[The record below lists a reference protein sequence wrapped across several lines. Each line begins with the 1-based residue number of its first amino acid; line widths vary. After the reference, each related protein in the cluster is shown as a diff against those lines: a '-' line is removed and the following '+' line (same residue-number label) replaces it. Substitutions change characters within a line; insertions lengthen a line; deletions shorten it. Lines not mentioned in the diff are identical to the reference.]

1 MSLPVSEP
9 SALSAL
15 TARQAQ
21 VAVALAQGAT
31 ITAAAAAAGV
41 NRVTVHRWLHTPA
54 FAEAVRQTGAAY
66 ILALRDESK
75 KLRSQALAAVDSLL
89 TDPQSPAED
98 RLRLAVAI
106 LEHPL
111 LPPARPPHARQ
122 ASHPGKCNEMQQ
134 GANGCNAKTNL
145 LAALLRAGGR
155 L

>member
-31 ITAAAAAAGV
+31 ITAAAVAAGV
-41 NRVTVHRWLHTPA
+41 NRVTVHRWRNTPA
-54 FAEAVRQTGAAY
+54 FAEAVRQTEAAY

-89 TDPQSPAED
+89 TDPQSPTED
-98 RLRLAVAI
+98 RLRLAFAI
-106 LEHPL
+106 LEHPML
-111 LPPARPPHARQ
+111 PPPARPTRDR
-122 ASHPGKCNEMQQ
+122 HPTPGNATKCNK
-134 GANGCNAKTNL
+134 A
-145 LAALLRAGGR
+145 LADVTRKR
-155 L
+155 IF